1 MEAMFTA
8 RQLCLPPRLQDF
20 SVELQPGEV
29 LGLLGLNGAG
39 KSTVMAAMAGV
50 LPLSG
55 GEVLVNGQSLHQYP
69 SLRQHLGWLPQH
81 APLYEDMSVLEN
93 LRFTARLHGATF
105 AAVRRS
111 LEQFDLQSLRK
122 RLARKL
128 SGGERMR
135 LGLACCLVH
144 EPDILLLDEP
154 TAGLDPIQAQ
164 QLRELIASLAPGRS
178 VVIASHLLADIE
190 SLCQRVLLLDQGR
203 VVADERVKSQEQL
216 MIAEFSS
223 PPDDASLLRIAGVK
237 RVHSRQGQRLVL
249 ELEPDAVPHMPEK
262 LSCHGWGL
270 RLWQPSDNELLQ
282 RFQQLTQDPIAGQ
295 PK

>member
-1 MEAMFTA
+1 MFTA
-8 RQLCLPPRLQDF
+8 TGLCLPPRLQDVT
-20 SVELQPGEV
+20 VELQPGQV

-39 KSTVMAAMAGV
+39 KSTVMAALAGV
-50 LPLSG
+50 LPLAD
-55 GEVLVNGQSLHQYP
+55 GEVCINGRSLHQHP
-69 SLRQHLGWLPQH
+69 SLRKHLGWLPQH

-93 LRFTARLHGATF
+93 LRFAARLHGANNQAIPQT
-105 AAVRRS
+105 
-111 LEQFDLQSLRK
+111 LDQFDLHGLQK

-135 LGLACCLVH
+135 LGLACCLIHQPNV
-144 EPDILLLDEP
+144 LLLDEP

-164 QLRELIASLAPGRS
+164 QLRDLISSLAPNRA

-203 VVADERVKSQEQL
+203 VVAEEPVKPQERL
-216 MIAEFSS
+216 MVAEFSN
-223 PPDDASLLRIAGVK
+223 PPDDPSLLRIDGVK

-249 ELEPDAVPHMPEK
+249 ELAPNAVPHMAEK

-270 RLWQPSDNELLQ
+270 RLWQPHENELLR
-282 RFQQLTQDPIAGQ
+282 RFQQLGQDQKLDKPE
-295 PK
+295 

>member
-1 MEAMFTA
+1 MFTA

>member
-8 RQLCLPPRLQDF
+8 NRLCLPPRLQDI
-20 SVELQPGEV
+20 SVALQPGQV

-39 KSTVMAAMAGV
+39 KSTVMAALAGV
-50 LPLSG
+50 LPLAD
-55 GEVLVNGQSLHQYP
+55 GEVSINGQALHQHP
-69 SLRQHLGWLPQH
+69 SLRQHIGWLPQH

-93 LRFTARLHGATF
+93 LRFAARLHGANNQATQQTID
-105 AAVRRS
+105 
-111 LEQFDLQSLRK
+111 QFDLHGLQK

-135 LGLACCLVH
+135 LALACCLIH
-144 EPDILLLDEP
+144 QPDILLLDEP

-164 QLRELIASLAPGRS
+164 QLRELISSLAPDRA
-178 VVIASHLLADIE
+178 VVIATHLLADIE

-203 VVADERVKSQEQL
+203 VVAEEQVRPQARL
-216 MIAEFSS
+216 MVAEFSS

-237 RVHSRQGQRLVL
+237 RVYSRQGQRLLL
-249 ELEPDAVPHMPEK
+249 ELGPDAVPHMPEK

-270 RLWQPSDNELLQ
+270 RLWQPNENELLR
-282 RFQQLTQDPIAGQ
+282 RFQQLGQ
-295 PK
+295 ERILDKPQ